1 MLKALASRHRID
13 KDLKTSEFY
22 SYIEDI
28 LRNEEVQKMSN
39 FTHHYGTTCLQ
50 HSINV
55 SYYNYLLSKFFNLDR
70 RSLARAGLLHDMYLY
85 NRKTYIRKKGERL
98 HGYRHPLI
106 AYKNARKFFDLN
118 KCEREI
124 ILKHMWPLTLALPRY
139 RETFVITLVDK
150 ICCFAEI
157 SCFIGSVI
165 RQETVKAT
173 RRLLAIIQ

>member
-1 MLKALASRHRID
+1 MLKALASKYTID

-28 LRNEEVQKMSN
+28 LQNEEVQKMSN

-85 NRKTYIRKKGERL
+85 NRKSYIRKKGEKL
-98 HGYRHPLI
+98 HGFRHPLI
-106 AYKNARKFFDLN
+106 AYKNAKLIFSLN
-118 KCEREI
+118 YLETDI
-124 ILKHMWPLTLALPRY
+124 ILKHMWPLTLSLPKH

-150 ICCFAEI
+150 VCCLAEI
-157 SCFIGSVI
+157 SCFVGQVV
-165 RQETVKAT
+165 RKNTVKAT
-173 RRLLAIIQ
+173 HKILAII